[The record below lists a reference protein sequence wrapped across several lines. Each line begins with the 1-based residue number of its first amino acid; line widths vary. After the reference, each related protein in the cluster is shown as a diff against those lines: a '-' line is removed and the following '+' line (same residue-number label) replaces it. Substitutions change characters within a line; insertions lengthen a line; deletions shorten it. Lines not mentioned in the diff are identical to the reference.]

1 MARRKKADA
10 YQTWLKTELGSLID
24 QLELQPLQKRYL
36 TSRWLDQLAWL
47 EGKAGRARDWYY
59 RLRLITIV
67 GAVMVPA
74 LVISTVT
81 PPSTPPRL

>member
-36 TSRWLDQLAWL
+36 NSRWLDQLAWL
-47 EGKAGRARDWYY
+47 
-59 RLRLITIV
+59 
-67 GAVMVPA
+67 
-74 LVISTVT
+74 
-81 PPSTPPRL
+81 